1 LHLTLWLSPLLG
13 RSRVK
18 REGYGAGVPER
29 WFLFVQLEIPW
40 ELGPADGRYLL
51 RGGAEREPEH
61 VVVLRTVGAA
71 RRRERGL
78 PAGRARRGREVKPEP
93 EPTAVPVTHAT
104 VIDPVSV
111 SAQAQAQA
119 WLAEL
124 DGERE
129 AWAAAGVLNRVLLAH
144 RVAAADPYTH
154 ELSPAQALTVRA
166 GWGVGEQVA
175 DGQWEFA
182 RELGWSGSLP
192 RRRRAAA
199 LRPLERLA
207 WLLGGREQALLCEE
221 LTLRARRDL
230 DHGRVGHATVE
241 LRGAYA
247 AALAELSAEGRQD
260 LALRIAELRELSGTV
275 AGGGSFA
282 DSPAPHT
289 GEPDEQSV
297 RHALERLESALR
309 ARSAGLK
316 LE

>member
-1 LHLTLWLSPLLG
+1 
-13 RSRVK
+13 VQ

-51 RGGAEREPEH
+51 RGGAQREPEH

-78 PAGRARRGREVKPEP
+78 PARRRGRPVAPEP

-104 VIDPVSV
+104 VIDPVPV
-111 SAQAQAQA
+111 AAQAQAQA
-119 WLAEL
+119 WLTEL

-129 AWAAAGVLNRVLLAH
+129 AWAAAGVLNRMVLAH
-144 RVAAADPYTH
+144 RIATADPYRH
-154 ELSPAQALTVRA
+154 ELSPAQALVVRA

-175 DGQWEFA
+175 EGQWEFA
-182 RELGWSGSLP
+182 RELRWAGSGSQA
-192 RRRRAAA
+192 RKRRAAA
-199 LRPLERLA
+199 LRPQERLT

-230 DHGRVGHATVE
+230 DQGRLRHATVE

-260 LALRIAELRELSGTV
+260 LALRIAELRELSVTI
-275 AGGGSFA
+275 AGQGPFGE
-282 DSPAPHT
+282 DPAPQE
-289 GEPDEQSV
+289 GEPDEQTV
-297 RHALERLESALR
+297 RHALERLEAALR